1 MILNNYLLLQ
11 YINTYCFY
19 HTISL
24 MNKFKPQTKFKTEV
38 YLVLFFDASAQHK
51 IIHTNLQQ
59 PLVYIEAEEEDIE
72 LE

>member
-1 MILNNYLLLQ
+1 
-11 YINTYCFY
+11 
-19 HTISL
+19 
-24 MNKFKPQTKFKTEV
+24 MNKFKTSNQIQNRSLSSF
-38 YLVLFFDASAQHK
+38 FFDTSAQHK